1 MNSHNDNSRK
11 FTYEEVAAILGVS
24 RTTLYNWQEQ
34 GRIPKGDFDTDT
46 VEKIVERVAQ
56 MKQEETQAEI
66 NRMRRLFRSH
76 QAGEPVAA

>member
-1 MNSHNDNSRK
+1 MNNHSRK

-34 GRIPKGDFDTDT
+34 GKIPKGEFDTET

-56 MKQEETQAEI
+56 MKQEEAQAEI

-76 QAGEPVAA
+76 QAGEPVGA

>member
-1 MNSHNDNSRK
+1 MESNRK

-34 GRIPKGDFDTDT
+34 GKIPKGDFDTST
-46 VEKIVERVAQ
+46 VEEIVEKVAQ
-56 MKQEETQAEI
+56 MKEKETQAEI

-76 QAGEPVAA
+76 QAGEPIAV